1 MSMKKLLERIDSIEQ
16 TQKTTLTESVEQ
28 GMAEAKKP
36 RKSYPTP
43 SYLKPMVNAFDEM
56 MEGGADYVTAVL
68 SLSDEFRMSPD
79 TVDSLLRSYTPD
91 GWALPKLSKKE
102 LLSLKNQDIAEDAG
116 TGFGRGKIETSNDG
130 GKIWTLRRPPISGT
144 NTIDFNR
151 YGRNPDERQMW
162 NSFAQN
168 ISFK

>member
-1 MSMKKLLERIDSIEQ
+1 MKKSELKQLIKEQILNESPIYVKPVFGDGRPPQFFPKGQWVITNKFEID
-16 TQKTTLTESVEQ
+16 
-28 GMAEAKKP
+28 P
-36 RKSYPTP
+36 
-43 SYLKPMVNAFDEM
+43 
-56 MEGGADYVTAVL
+56 GGAW
-68 SLSDEFRMSPD
+68 RMGFAKGH
-79 TVDSLLRSYTPD
+79 LLRSD
-91 GWALPKLSKKE
+91 
-102 LLSLKNQDIAEDAG
+102 
-116 TGFGRGKIETSNDG
+116 GRGKIETSNDG